1 MVWTVTGLY
10 LSAIVL
16 LHLPAVQGFLA
27 RKAAGAA
34 GRKLGTEVRVGRIDL
49 GVFNRFVLDD
59 VLIYDQQKKRML
71 SAARIGARVDL
82 WRLLRTGEINI
93 SSAQVFGLQ
102 ADFYRTDRTASPNF
116 QFALDSLASKDT
128 TVHTP
133 LRLAIN
139 SLVIRHGSI
148 RYDRLDAPRTPGRLN
163 ADHISVSGIS
173 AYLVLHELKDTSLW
187 ADLRTLAFRE
197 AAGLEVRQLT
207 FGLKAG
213 RRHASL
219 CDFRLETPASSITL
233 KELSADYRM
242 RGKRDRKSVV

>member
-1 MVWTVTGLY
+1 M
-10 LSAIVL
+10 
-16 LHLPAVQGFLA
+16 LA
-27 RKAAGAA
+27 AA
-34 GRKLGTEVRVGRIDL
+34 L
-49 GVFNRFVLDD
+49 
-59 VLIYDQQKKRML
+59 
-71 SAARIGARVDL
+71 IGASVDP
-82 WRLLRTGEINI
+82 WHLLRTGEIDV
-93 SSAQVFGLQ
+93 SSAPLFGLTE
-102 ADFYRTDRTASPNF
+102 DFYKTDRNARPNF

-128 TVHTP
+128 TAHTP
-133 LRLAIN
+133 LHLSIN

-197 AAGLEVRQLT
+197 AAGLEGRQLT

-219 CDFRLETPASSITL
+219 CGFRLEAPASRLTL
-233 KELSADYRM
+233 
-242 RGKRDRKSVV
+242 